1 MSRTLYLSGLNTSAK
16 SNIMCHADI
25 RAMPVNRIFF
35 SMQSEC
41 KRIGHRFF
49 TERKE
54 QASGFSAL
62 HNIKRFFSVEFSDDF
77 PERVRILNFSNSFS
91 EALKNRQF

>member
-1 MSRTLYLSGLNTSAK
+1 MSSTSDRSALNNSAQ
-16 SNIMCHADI
+16 SNIKCHADI

-35 SMQSEC
+35 SMQSKY
-41 KRIGHRFF
+41 KRIGHRFL